1 MQSKRL
7 LSEPLLRLSLPSSLS
22 PACTLCLKFFLK
34 FSPLAWPWIVLC
46 PNIDPLKHSKLLAD
60 TQTTPALQHLKCLLQ
75 SIPLGRQRR
84 AWESS
89 LVSDG
94 FNLTESIFHAIQ
106 CSAVR
111 LSTCC
116 VLLTV
121 MPTIEKLLN
130 ADWKEKLLD
139 KSTVGAG
146 QLKGQL
152 SALYHLYSTY
162 ISLFPTHHY
171 ECV

>member
-1 MQSKRL
+1 M
-7 LSEPLLRLSLPSSLS
+7 
-22 PACTLCLKFFLK
+22 
-34 FSPLAWPWIVLC
+34 VL
-46 PNIDPLKHSKLLAD
+46 
-60 TQTTPALQHLKCLLQ
+60 
-75 SIPLGRQRR
+75 
-84 AWESS
+84 
-89 LVSDG
+89 
-94 FNLTESIFHAIQ
+94 
-106 CSAVR
+106 

-152 SALYHLYSTY
+152 SDTTNNFIPFIFTLLLDCANTCFTFFICHDHHLLD
-162 ISLFPTHHY
+162 SLKH
-171 ECV
+171 VI

>member
-1 MQSKRL
+1 MQ
-7 LSEPLLRLSLPSSLS
+7 P
-22 PACTLCLKFFLK
+22 
-34 FSPLAWPWIVLC
+34 
-46 PNIDPLKHSKLLAD
+46 
-60 TQTTPALQHLKCLLQ
+60 
-75 SIPLGRQRR
+75 
-84 AWESS
+84 
-89 LVSDG
+89 
-94 FNLTESIFHAIQ
+94 
-106 CSAVR
+106 SAVL

-152 SALYHLYSTY
+152 SDTTNTFIPFISHLYTI
-162 ISLFPTHHY
+162 ISYTLLLVCANVCLIFSFAMITFFILTDNCYCHTFQKQYLAACGNLVHHWLDNFAVKIVGFIL
-171 ECV
+171 CSLKKKKLRQS